1 MSKRRASKPRARYKV
16 DRELLVREWTLA
28 QSLEDCAQR
37 MGLPR
42 HTIANQIR
50 KLRAAGV
57 PLKNMRDASIDVDKL
72 TKIVRET
79 EES

>member
-1 MSKRRASKPRARYKV
+1 
-16 DRELLVREWTLA
+16 
-28 QSLEDCAQR
+28 